1 MINHIAETNKTQRTV
16 KEQMFYKSTH
26 REPLRLERV
35 QMETATLH
43 NKVIDSSIEYV
54 VQRADTT
61 ARQCRQCHYSQPKQ
75 KQLSH
80 ESHARNH
87 EQRDKVMVE
96 MDKIEEMDKSITSE
110 VDEIDL
116 KAVATS
122 VQGQLITNTNKT
134 S

>member
-1 MINHIAETNKTQRTV
+1 MTNHIAETNKTQRTV
-16 KEQMFYKSTH
+16 REQVFYKSTH
-26 REPLRLERV
+26 REPLRLECV

-87 EQRDKVMVE
+87 EQRDKVLVE
-96 MDKIEEMDKSITSE
+96 MDKIEEIEKSITSE
-110 VDEIDL
+110 VNEIDL

-122 VQGQLITNTNKT
+122 VQGQLITNMNKT